1 MLEDR
6 CPSIS
11 AVDRAR
17 RFLYRV
23 ASRARESVFEMNSA
37 DAANSPSA
45 EASRE
50 QPQLL
55 RALGLWETS
64 SIVIGIMIGTAIFI
78 VPAEITRE
86 VGTPGAALA
95 VWTVGGVL
103 TLLGALSFAELAA
116 MMPQAGGQ
124 YVYLR
129 EAYGPLVSFL
139 CGWQF
144 LLASQTAGI
153 SALAVAF
160 AVYLNEFIPLTP
172 WEQKGAAAASIVVFT
187 IINYLGV
194 KEGGRVQSLLTGI
207 KVAAIVALIVLAY
220 VLVHGLPPAGP
231 AIAAPTGRHF
241 VSAFGVALVSAF
253 WAYEGWNAC
262 TFAAGEVK
270 RPERTLPL
278 ALIAGTTA
286 VILLYAGLNL
296 VYYHTLNLSEIVH
309 SQAVG
314 AAAAVRMFG
323 ATGALVVSLLVI
335 ISTLSSLNGSILAAP
350 RVYYAMA
357 RDGAFF
363 RWCARVHPRFRT
375 PHLALLL
382 QGAWAVVLVAWGT
395 YEQLFTF
402 VVFAA
407 WIFYALTAFAVI
419 ILRRKLPN
427 LPRPYRVWGYPWV
440 PLGFTLAS
448 VWFLLNMLAE
458 TPRESGIGTLLVAA
472 GIPVYLI
479 WRRRSGAARPAGGG

>member
-1 MLEDR
+1 VNFGAMNQESSI
-6 CPSIS
+6 PS
-11 AVDRAR
+11 
-17 RFLYRV
+17 
-23 ASRARESVFEMNSA
+23 
-37 DAANSPSA
+37 SA
-45 EASRE
+45 EASSA
-50 QPQLL
+50 QPQLV

-78 VPAEITRE
+78 VPSEITRE

-95 VWTVGGVL
+95 VWAVGGGL
-103 TLLGALSFAELAA
+103 SLLGALSFAELAA

-153 SALAVAF
+153 SVLAVGF
-160 AVYLNEFIPLTP
+160 AVYMNEFVPLSP
-172 WEQKGAAAASIVVFT
+172 WEQKGAAAASIAVFT
-187 IINYLGV
+187 LINYLGV

-207 KVAAIVALIVLAY
+207 KVAAIVALIILGYA
-220 VLVHGLPPAGP
+220 LVHGLPEQGQ

-253 WAYEGWNAC
+253 WAYEGWNNC

-270 RPERTLPL
+270 NPERNLPL
-278 ALIAGTTA
+278 ALILGTTS
-286 VILLYAGLNL
+286 VIVLYAGLNL
-296 VYYHTLNLSEIVH
+296 VYYHTLDVATIVH
-309 SQAVG
+309 SSAVG
-314 AAAAVRMFG
+314 AQAAVKMFG
-323 ATGALVVSLLVI
+323 PTGSLFVSLLVI
-335 ISTLSSLNGSILAAP
+335 ISTLGSLNGSILSAP

-357 RDGAFF
+357 KDGTFF
-363 RWCARVHPRFRT
+363 HWCARVHPRFRT

-382 QGAWAVVLVAWGT
+382 QGAWAILLIAWGT

-419 ILRRKLPN
+419 ILRRKMPN
-427 LPRPYRVWGYPWV
+427 LKRPYRVWAYPFV
-440 PLGFTLAS
+440 PLGFTLGS

-458 TPRESGIGTLLVAA
+458 KPMESGLGMLMVAV

-479 WRRRSGAARPAGGG
+479 WRRRSARPSGAGAQ

>member
-1 MLEDR
+1 ME
-6 CPSIS
+6 P
-11 AVDRAR
+11 APT
-17 RFLYRV
+17 
-23 ASRARESVFEMNSA
+23 NSGNP
-37 DAANSPSA
+37 AAA
-45 EASRE
+45 ET

-55 RALGLWETS
+55 RALGVWETS

-95 VWTVGGVL
+95 VWIFGGVL
-103 TLLGALSFAELAA
+103 SLLGALSFAELAA
-116 MMPQAGGQ
+116 MLPQAGGQ

-160 AVYLNEFIPLTP
+160 AVYLNQFIPLTP
-172 WEQKGAAAASIVVFT
+172 WEQKGAAAASIVLLT

-207 KVAAIVALIVLAY
+207 KVAAIAALIVLGY
-220 VLVHGLPPAGP
+220 VLVRGLPPAGA
-231 AIAAPTGRHF
+231 AITPPTGRHF

-278 ALIAGTTA
+278 ALIVGTIT
-286 VILLYAGLNL
+286 VVLFYAGLNL
-296 VYYHTLNLSEIVH
+296 VYYHTLSLSAIVH
-309 SQAVG
+309 SSAVG
-314 AAAAVRMFG
+314 ADASVRIFG
-323 ATGALVVSLLVI
+323 ATGALVVSLLII

-357 RDGAFF
+357 KDGAFF
-363 RWCARVHPRFRT
+363 RWCACVHPRFRT

-382 QGAWAVVLVAWGT
+382 QAGWAIVLVAWGT
-395 YEQLFTF
+395 YEQLFTY

-419 ILRRKLPN
+419 ILRRKLPK
-427 LPRPYRVWGYPWV
+427 LKRPYRVWGYPLV
-440 PLGFTLAS
+440 PLGFVLGS

-458 TPRESGIGTLLVAA
+458 TPRESGIGTLMVLV

-479 WRRRSGAARPAGGG
+479 WKRKSGAARRTRDA